1 MKVDLKI
8 AEVRTLGVAHWEHEL
23 KKAYNVISCGNE
35 KMCNALQGGINDETD
50 RIWFVTGICKK

>member
-35 KMCNALQGGINDETD
+35 KMTD
-50 RIWFVTGICKK
+50 VYKRSVCAENKKMGKQYLL

>member
-1 MKVDLKI
+1 MEYSESGLKI

-35 KMCNALQGGINDETD
+35 KMCNALQGGIN
-50 RIWFVTGICKK
+50 K

>member
-8 AEVRTLGVAHWEHEL
+8 AEVRTLGVAHWENEL

-35 KMCNALQGGINDETD
+35 KMCNALQGGIN
-50 RIWFVTGICKK
+50 K

>member
-23 KKAYNVISCGNE
+23 KKAYNVISCRNE
-35 KMCNALQGGINDETD
+35 KMCNALQGGINAEN
-50 RIWFVTGICKK
+50 KKMGKQYLL

>member
-23 KKAYNVISCGNE
+23 KKAYNVISCCNE
-35 KMCNALQGGINDETD
+35 KMCNALQGGIN
-50 RIWFVTGICKK
+50 K

>member
-35 KMCNALQGGINDETD
+35 KMCNAETD